1 MRLGILASLL
11 AVAVGITFWT
21 AVHRHRE
28 TVWLRAYREANDSL
42 QRGHVGDAEGQ
53 LLTMADSKQPGEH
66 QAALRMNLLAVVYQ
80 LEGRRKEAE
89 PLFEKAIQVF
99 NKEGPSSNLDFAKA
113 CTNEGRMYLEEKR
126 LQEAEQRL
134 DQAIAVFKFIP
145 DLAGAEFGGALH
157 NLGLVRIAQG
167 RTAEAQS
174 LLEQAVQIYGKNL
187 RPDDLNLAQGYLDLA
202 VADRVAG
209 RLQEAQETDEKALRI
224 QEWVFG
230 KDSPVARKTR
240 ARIKQMP
247 DGAPLL
253 DSQASR
259 KSPAQRNRTIG
270 SQ

>member
-1 MRLGILASLL
+1 
-11 AVAVGITFWT
+11 
-21 AVHRHRE
+21 
-28 TVWLRAYREANDSL
+28 VWLRAYREANDSL
-42 QRGHVGDAEGQ
+42 QRGHVRDAEGQ

-66 QAALRMNLLAVVYQ
+66 QAALTMNLLAIVYQ

-99 NKEGPSSNLDFAKA
+99 SQEGPSSNLDFAKA

-157 NLGLVRIAQG
+157 NLGLVRIAQE
-167 RTAEAQS
+167 RPAEAQP

-202 VADRVAG
+202 FTDRVAG

-224 QEWVFG
+224 QERVFG
-230 KDSPVARKTR
+230 MDSPVARETR

-247 DGAPLL
+247 DGAPLQ

-259 KSPAQRNRTIG
+259 KSPAQRSKAN
-270 SQ
+270 